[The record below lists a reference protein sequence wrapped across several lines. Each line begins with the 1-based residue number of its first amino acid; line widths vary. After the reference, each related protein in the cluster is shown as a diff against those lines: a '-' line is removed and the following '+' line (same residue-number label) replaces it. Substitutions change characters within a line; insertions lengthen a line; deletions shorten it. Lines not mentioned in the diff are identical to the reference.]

1 MNTPRLKIGDRAKV
15 VHWGSMYTVFKRYK
29 DNKSIPVFLWE
40 TEIPESSEL
49 ITTPQDWKDC
59 EYIIIEIIKHPSFN
73 VWIYLAKSDEDSYLQ
88 MGEKGFIFTKK
99 QLGKWNKDMSDDEL
113 KKFPKEL
120 LKKLYDID
128 QMALFGST
136 KVKTSIGYEYI
147 PAEYMEENV
156 PLIISTYC
164 KYDGG
169 SEQDEA
175 VKNGAEIISW
185 KELKER
191 FPNNKFN

>member
-1 MNTPRLKIGDRAKV
+1 MKEQI
-15 VHWGSMYTVFKRYK
+15 
-29 DNKSIPVFLWE
+29 
-40 TEIPESSEL
+40 
-49 ITTPQDWKDC
+49 
-59 EYIIIEIIKHPSFN
+59 
-73 VWIYLAKSDEDSYLQ
+73 
-88 MGEKGFIFTKK
+88 
-99 QLGKWNKDMSDDEL
+99 GKWNKDMSNDKL
-113 KKFPKEL
+113 KEFPKEL

-128 QMALFGST
+128 QMALFGSI

-164 KYDGG
+164 NYDGG

-175 VKNGAEIISW
+175 VKNGAKVVSW

-191 FPNNKFN
+191 FPNNEFN